1 MCMPIIHI
9 DFLEGRTQEQ
19 KEAMM
24 KKVTEAI
31 CETLAVEPEKV
42 RIILSEK
49 STDDISVGG
58 VTLTKLRR

>member
-1 MCMPIIHI
+1 MPIVHI

-31 CETLAVEPEKV
+31 CDTLIVEPEKV
-42 RIILSEK
+42 RIVLNEK
-49 STDDISVGG
+49 STDEISVGG
-58 VTLTKLRR
+58 IPMTKLGR